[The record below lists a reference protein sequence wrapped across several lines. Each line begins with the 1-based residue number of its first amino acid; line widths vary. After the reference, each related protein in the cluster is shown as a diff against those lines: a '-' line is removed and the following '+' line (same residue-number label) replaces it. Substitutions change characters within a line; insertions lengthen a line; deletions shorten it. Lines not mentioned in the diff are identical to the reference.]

1 MGWHTRKENSNNRK
15 IKTNK
20 HTHMKTTIESLN
32 IYGLSDSI
40 AYCEAKG
47 LSNCFDAYAE
57 QCAGE
62 YITSTGFN
70 PNSGYVYIALENG
83 IQICSM
89 LGKGIEYLVSDWNT
103 GEEHFFNEYH
113 EAETFLDSVN

>member
-1 MGWHTRKENSNNRK
+1 
-15 IKTNK
+15 
-20 HTHMKTTIESLN
+20 MKTTFESLN

-47 LSNCFDAYAE
+47 LSNCFDSYAE
-57 QCAGE
+57 HCAGE
-62 YITSTGFN
+62 YINSIRFN

-89 LGKGIEYLVSDWNT
+89 LGSGVEYLVCDWNT
-103 GEEHFFNEYH
+103 GEEHFFDEYH
-113 EAETFLDSVN
+113 EAETFIESVN